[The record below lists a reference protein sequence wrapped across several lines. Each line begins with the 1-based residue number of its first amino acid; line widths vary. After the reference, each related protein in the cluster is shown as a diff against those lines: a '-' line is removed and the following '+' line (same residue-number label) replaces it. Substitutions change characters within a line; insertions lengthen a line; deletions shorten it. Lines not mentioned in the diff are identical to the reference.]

1 MTTSSDQSQKQ
12 YAIYRMA
19 GEEEGGLIY
28 YFTAGPYTER
38 KEAIQKAEEMNKS
51 EPEVYFSYVVSEYKG
66 QSWSPQ

>member
-1 MTTSSDQSQKQ
+1 MTSSSDQSQKQ

-28 YFTAGPYTER
+28 YFTAGPFSDR
-38 KEAIQKAEEMNKS
+38 KEAIHKAEEMNKS

-66 QSWSPQ
+66 ESWSP

>member
-1 MTTSSDQSQKQ
+1 MTSSSDQSQKQ

-28 YFTAGPYTER
+28 YFTAGPFTDR
-38 KEAIQKAEEMNKS
+38 KEAIHKAEEMNKS

-66 QSWSPQ
+66 ESWSP

>member
-1 MTTSSDQSQKQ
+1 MTSSSDQSQTQ

-28 YFTAGPYTER
+28 YFTAGPFTER

-66 QSWSPQ
+66 ESWSP